1 MASQLPGRCHRRPSG
16 QHRAGPSRGASLSS
30 SSSSSPTLFLVSRY
44 QISQNARARMTLKQL
59 VPAHLEALVLP
70 SRK

>member
-30 SSSSSPTLFLVSRY
+30 SSSPPTLFLVSRY